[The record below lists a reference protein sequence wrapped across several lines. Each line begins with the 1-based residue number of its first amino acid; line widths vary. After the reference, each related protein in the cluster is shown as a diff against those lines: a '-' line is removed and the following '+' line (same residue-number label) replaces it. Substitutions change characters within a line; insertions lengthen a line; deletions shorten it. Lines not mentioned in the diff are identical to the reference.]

1 MKKTDEKISK
11 KEEKTVL
18 RLAFASEPHLW
29 VARSSWKQL
38 IVPRTCAGRWKI
50 PDVNSRMSEC
60 KDQYRRE
67 ISNGLD
73 TTSSI
78 TSSPRRQMQI
88 CHWYLCF
95 VSKRITARVCP
106 SENRVNCFILCFSG
120 EQREDAAYRAQG
132 ALFFFFFFFWGGG
145 GAPDKGIVASSCM
158 ETRISSGCVGH

>member
-38 IVPRTCAGRWKI
+38 IVPRTCAGKWKI

-106 SENRVNCFILCFSG
+106 SENRVNFFHFVFF
-120 EQREDAAYRAQG
+120 RG
-132 ALFFFFFFFWGGG
+132 AKGRRGLQSARSSIFFFFFGGG
-145 GAPDKGIVASSCM
+145 GGDKGIVASSCM

>member
-106 SENRVNCFILCFSG
+106 SENRASFFHFVFF
-120 EQREDAAYRAQG
+120 RG
-132 ALFFFFFFFWGGG
+132 AKGRRGLQSARSSIFFFGGG
-145 GAPDKGIVASSCM
+145 GEKGIVASSCM
-158 ETRISSGCVGH
+158 ETRISSGSVGH